1 MTRRSREE
9 SKSRLY
15 HIMVC
20 GNNREAVFYAEKE
33 KLRFL
38 RKPAGYRRGGKSP
51 FRQGHTQ

>member
-38 RKPAGYRRGGKSP
+38 NEMKKLAEKFPVAVYV
-51 FRQGHTQ
+51 